1 MTDLYIGL
9 GSNMGDRKAMLQSA
23 VKMIQDRVGR
33 VSALSSFYE
42 TEPWGFES
50 DNMFVNAAACVETE
64 LTADEALAVTQDIER
79 ELGRKAKSE
88 GGVYSD
94 RPIDIDLLMYG
105 SAQISTPRLVL
116 PHPLM
121 QERLFVMQPLAEIA
135 PELVHPVLGQTMR
148 EILTTL
154 ERQH

>member
-9 GSNMGDRKAMLQSA
+9 GSNLGDRRASLQTA
-23 VKMIQDRVGR
+23 VDMIQDRVGR

-50 DNMFVNAAACVETE
+50 DNLFMNAAARVETE
-64 LTADEALAVTQDIER
+64 LTVEEALEVTQEIER
-79 ELGRKAKSE
+79 EMGRMAKSS
-88 GGVYSD
+88 GGVYTD

-105 SAQISTPRLVL
+105 SVQMNTPRLVL

-121 QERLFVMQPLAEIA
+121 HERLFVMQPLAEIA
-135 PELVHPVLGQTMR
+135 PDVVHPVLGMTMS
-148 EILTTL
+148 EILSKL
-154 ERQH
+154 K